1 VPWAIVAVAAILVV
15 ALAAGTGNGAPL
27 DPRSADPNGAKA
39 LVLLLQQ
46 YGATVDITPT
56 VPAPHADVQRVIVL
70 VDGLRDRQR
79 GDLLDWVDAGGVLV
93 VADPSSALHRGPG
106 PDGGAVTVVGAV
118 GAGRCTIESLLH
130 LDRVRVG
137 QALAFPLAPGQA
149 ACFGDTEHAVVTADL
164 MGAGTVVALGTGD
177 VFENQSLGRDDNAAL
192 ATALL
197 APDAAHHH
205 VVILEPDRAGGGD
218 RTLLQLVA
226 PSVWLLL
233 LQLALAFVVVVLWRG
248 RRLGAPVLEP
258 APVEVA
264 ASELVVATSELA
276 RRARRPEQAAWWL
289 RAGLR
294 RELAARY
301 GVPADA
307 PPDLLDGVATARAG
321 LAPGT
326 VLAVLAGPPITDEAA
341 LVRLAAAVDAVRAA
355 LR

>member
-1 VPWAIVAVAAILVV
+1 MTV
-15 ALAAGTGNGAPL
+15 TG
-27 DPRSADPNGAKA
+27 D
-39 LVLLLQQ
+39 
-46 YGATVDITPT
+46 
-56 VPAPHADVQRVIVL
+56 
-70 VDGLRDRQR
+70 
-79 GDLLDWVDAGGVLV
+79 
-93 VADPSSALHRGPG
+93 
-106 PDGGAVTVVGAV
+106 V
-118 GAGRCTIESLLH
+118 GAGRCTIASLQH
-130 LDRVRVG
+130 LGRLRVA

-149 ACFGDTEHAVVTADL
+149 ACFGDAEHAVVTADP

-177 VFENQSLGRDDNAAL
+177 VLENQALGRNDNAAL

-197 APDAAHHH
+197 APDEAHRR
-205 VVILEPDRAGGGD
+205 VVVLEADRAGGGD
-218 RTLLQLVA
+218 KSLLELVA

-233 LQLALAFVVVVLWRG
+233 LQLGLAFVAIVLWRG

-276 RRARRPEQAAWWL
+276 RRARRPEQAAQWL

-301 GVPADA
+301 GVRADA
-307 PPDLLDGVATARAG
+307 PAEVLDGVVTARAG

-326 VLAVLAGPPITDEAA
+326 VLAVLAGAPITDEAA

-355 LR
+355 LS